1 MEGFREDEELAT
13 ETSWNMEILIYLIE
27 GDKKNLQEWPNTGT
41 SAQRGRGISILQDI
55 QNFTGQ
61 GLSNLI

>member
-1 MEGFREDEELAT
+1 
-13 ETSWNMEILIYLIE
+13 MEILIYLIE